1 MRYLKKE
8 RIRIPDDMAVVG
20 FSNLDLTDLLSPP
33 LSVVRQP
40 AYEMGRVAA
49 ELLIGV
55 IESKKPVTEF
65 ENRVLPAEL
74 LVRESSFRG

>member
-1 MRYLKKE
+1 
-8 RIRIPDDMAVVG
+8 
-20 FSNLDLTDLLSPP
+20 
-33 LSVVRQP
+33 
-40 AYEMGRVAA
+40 MGRVAA